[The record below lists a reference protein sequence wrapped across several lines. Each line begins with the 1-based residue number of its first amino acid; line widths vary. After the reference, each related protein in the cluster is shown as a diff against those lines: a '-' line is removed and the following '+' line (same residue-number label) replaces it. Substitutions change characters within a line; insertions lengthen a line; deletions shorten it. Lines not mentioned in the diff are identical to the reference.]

1 MTDEFLA
8 FSKMSGND
16 LSTPMPQYSFDG
28 LKAGDHW
35 CLCAS
40 RWQEAFEAGMAPK
53 VNLRATHVLTLEFV
67 NLADLEK
74 FAL

>member
-1 MTDEFLA
+1 MTTDFLEY
-8 FSKMSGND
+8 SKSAGND
-16 LSTPMPQYSFDG
+16 LSTPMPQHGFAG

-40 RWQEAFEAGMAPK
+40 RWQEAFEAGQAPK
-53 VNLRATHVLTLEFV
+53 VNLRATHVRSLEFV

-74 FAL
+74 FAI

>member
-1 MTDEFLA
+1 MGLFGRPGQGPGGRAFGLFFLLFAAARVAEFGV
-8 FSKMSGND
+8 FG
-16 LSTPMPQYSFDG
+16 
-28 LKAGDHW
+28 
-35 CLCAS
+35 
-40 RWQEAFEAGMAPK
+40 WQEAFEAEMAPK

>member
-1 MTDEFLA
+1 
-8 FSKMSGND
+8 
-16 LSTPMPQYSFDG
+16 MPQHGFAG

-40 RWQEAFEAGMAPK
+40 RWQEAFEAGQAPK
-53 VNLRATHVLTLEFV
+53 VNLRATHVRSLEFV

-74 FAL
+74 FAI